1 MPHCA
6 AVGCSNEAKNKR
18 DPSISFHRVP
28 LEGEI
33 SKKWLAA
40 IGRPLSNLPKQP
52 HLCSHHFEPHCFD
65 ESVDLWNRLMRDKP
79 RSRELK
85 PDAIPTIFANKPAPN
100 VRTTSL
106 ARAAKRKRQEVRENI
121 HFQVCNA
128 LLIRRDKCIVVVLLY
143 IFIFFLRTCVPTIY
157 FHCF

>member
-85 PDAIPTIFANKPAPN
+85 PDAIPTIFAHKPAPN
-100 VRTTSL
+100 VRTL
-106 ARAAKRKRQEVRENI
+106 LVWLEYGKPNVAIFNI
-121 HFQVCNA
+121 T
-128 LLIRRDKCIVVVLLY
+128 
-143 IFIFFLRTCVPTIY
+143 IFIQFNPYIDLIFLYLFNLIL
-157 FHCF
+157 